1 MMHSGKMGVRRKSHY
16 AIPQRPRQFAKRRYV
31 SRSYLKL
38 LGIIAAVFCLLPV
51 VSPKP
56 TPNQPCKPTQH
67 WVEKE
72 DGSRHCID
80 CGTCPEGQGLST
92 ECGTSELLRFNTM
105 VTCVPCTG
113 GVSFSR
119 YKDSSQCIPC
129 ASCSS
134 GQVVDQ
140 ICSPEQ
146 DIKCANKCSSKDRY
160 YDEDMGDCLKCS
172 RCCGRDD
179 TDVVVNECQEKLGA
193 GSNMVCSFDSSV
205 NRCDDTTPQPTPSTS
220 YVSPEHDG
228 PYSTQKNDP
237 STQKSDHSTEA
248 KPQDNLVIIVI
259 AVVITVV
266 LVVCLYFF
274 KKRLAKML
282 SWCNRAVEN
291 EDHHNSLVMKGKLTS
306 QPKETAEN
314 SCRNAREKDKSNK
327 LGKALTDSNEPLLH
341 LEEGIV
347 EDLEDAQTSEKKDSK
362 LLSSLLECDSYQ
374 FLKKICECLDT
385 AMAGRDYRD
394 VCFHYG
400 INRYEIASVLEK
412 ERDGPSRALIDKLA
426 TSHVQLT
433 IADFVSVVRNVAK
446 RGDVA
451 KLLEEYDSQRE

>member
-1 MMHSGKMGVRRKSHY
+1 MV
-16 AIPQRPRQFAKRRYV
+16 ICP
-31 SRSYLKL
+31 
-38 LGIIAAVFCLLPV
+38 LPE

-56 TPNQPCKPTQH
+56 TPNQPCKPNQH

-72 DGSRHCID
+72 DGSHHCID

-105 VTCVPCTG
+105 ITCVPCIS

-129 ASCSS
+129 ASCSK
-134 GQVVDQ
+134 GQVEEQ
-140 ICSPEQ
+140 SCSPEQ
-146 DIKCANKCSSKDRY
+146 DIKCAKKCSSKDRY
-160 YDEDMGDCLKCS
+160 YDEDRRDCLKCS
-172 RCCGRDD
+172 RCCGRNNA
-179 TDVVVNECQEKLGA
+179 DVVVNECQEKLGA

-205 NRCDDTTPQPTPSTS
+205 NRCDHTKPQPIPTTG
-220 YVSPEHDG
+220 YVSPKHDG
-228 PYSTQKNDP
+228 PHTTQKR
-237 STQKSDHSTEA
+237 DHSTQA
-248 KPQDNLVIIVI
+248 KSQDYL
-259 AVVITVV
+259 VV
-266 LVVCLYFF
+266 LVIPVVMTIVLVFCLCFF
-274 KKRLAKML
+274 KKRLAEML
-282 SWCNRAVEN
+282 SWCNRAVEK
-291 EDHHNSLVMKGKLTS
+291 EEHHNYSVKEEKITFH
-306 QPKETAEN
+306 PKETAEN
-314 SCRNAREKDKSNK
+314 SCGNVREMDKTNK
-327 LGKALTDSNEPLLH
+327 LGKALTDFNEPLLH

-374 FLKKICECLDT
+374 YLKKICVCLDT

-400 INRYEIASVLEK
+400 INRYEIASVFEK
-412 ERDGPSRALIDKLA
+412 ERDGPSRALIDRL
-426 TSHVQLT
+426 TTTHVQLT
-433 IADFVSVVRNVAK
+433 IADFVSVVRNVAQ